1 LLGLTKE
8 NSDIVG
14 ELNLKVESLSLTKAK
29 NEKEKTQLQLEAAE
43 LGAKYDA
50 LGKDKIK
57 IENQYRALTSDFNSS
72 QVTVESQA
80 TTIAELT
87 AAKQKAAGD
96 AKAAADDFD
105 ASQTKVKQLNREVGN
120 LGELISTLKAQAAK
134 EQEAKG
140 KMSQDLAAQAAQI
153 DQLKQAYEDEHLA
166 KSKQSKALTDAIS
179 ETANWRS
186 KYEALAL
193 TSGK

>member
-1 LLGLTKE
+1 
-8 NSDIVG
+8 
-14 ELNLKVESLSLTKAK
+14 
-29 NEKEKTQLQLEAAE
+29 
-43 LGAKYDA
+43 
-50 LGKDKIK
+50 
-57 IENQYRALTSDFNSS
+57 
-72 QVTVESQA
+72 
-80 TTIAELT
+80 
-87 AAKQKAAGD
+87 
-96 AKAAADDFD
+96 
-105 ASQTKVKQLNREVGN
+105 VKQLNREVGN

-140 KMSQDLAAQAAQI
+140 KMSQDYAAQAAQI